1 MSFNLI
7 IPFTTVIA
15 ILLSFIFAVIIIIS
29 NIIYRKSLTRY
40 LRDLKDNKIE
50 YTSEFQP
57 VSVIVYSSNDEDNI
71 IQNLP
76 LILEQ
81 DYPVFEVIVIND
93 SSTDCSKDILLDLE
107 LKYNHLY
114 QTFVPPNTC
123 NLSRKKLSITI
134 GIKAAKYD
142 IILSTAANCR
152 PQGKE
157 WLKSMMRNFT
167 EETDIVIGYSH
178 YNYKS
183 DKGAGKWFRS
193 FDTVINAIQYLSY
206 ALRKKPFR
214 GDGNNL
220 AYRKEIFFRNKG
232 FSKSLNLHFGD
243 DDLFVNEVA
252 DSYNTAVELSPES
265 QLVSYYDDIKASN
278 NELKL
283 RYGFTAKYLETS
295 APLFSSF
302 LSILNYLFYAGVIS
316 AFATGY
322 QNIYTIIIC
331 SVILFS
337 LWTVQIISYRKSAY
351 ILQAP
356 KLLFSIPVFYL
367 VRPLSNIIYRIKGHI
382 YKKYNFTWQR
392 RK

>member
-1 MSFNLI
+1 MSFNLVI
-7 IPFTTVIA
+7 SFTTVIA
-15 ILLSFIFAVIIIIS
+15 ILLSSVFAVIIIML
-29 NIIYRKSLTRY
+29 NIICRRKLTRY
-40 LRDLKDNKIE
+40 LHDLKDNKIE
-50 YTSEFQP
+50 YTSEFPP

-71 IQNLP
+71 IKNLT

-81 DYPVFEVIVIND
+81 DYQAFEVIVIND

-114 QTFVPPNTC
+114 QTFVPQNTC

-167 EETDIVIGYSH
+167 PETDIVIGYSH
-178 YNYKS
+178 YRYKS

-193 FDTVINAIQYLSY
+193 FDTVINAVQYLSY

-220 AYRKEIFFRNKG
+220 AYRKDVFFHNKG

-252 DSYNTAVELSPES
+252 NHYNTAVELSPGS
-265 QLVSYYDDIKASN
+265 QLVSYYEDIKTSN

-283 RYGFTAKYLETS
+283 RYGFTAKYLKTS
-295 APLFSSF
+295 APLVSSF
-302 LSILNYLFYAGVIS
+302 LSLLNYLFYAGIIS
-316 AFATGY
+316 AIATGY
-322 QNIYTIIIC
+322 DNIYTVIIC
-331 SVILFS
+331 SVLAIS
-337 LWTVQIISYRKSAY
+337 LWTVQIITYRKSAY

-356 KLLFSIPVFYL
+356 KLLLSIPLFFL
-367 VRPLSNIIYRIKGHI
+367 IRPISNIIYRIKGQM